1 MTTDGSI
8 TEIDRKSYSI
18 PEERVINEL
27 KELKKPFVIVLN
39 TLDPYAESTLELKRE
54 LEEKYDKP
62 VIPLNVL
69 AMDEEDVEE
78 VMENVLYDFPI
89 NEININFP
97 KWIEGLEK
105 NHWIKNNIICAIKD
119 SINEVGV
126 IRDVNSIIDGFENL
140 DFLDETQVDN
150 VELGK
155 V

>member
-62 VIPLNVL
+62 VIPLNV
-69 AMDEEDVEE
+69 
-78 VMENVLYDFPI
+78 
-89 NEININFP
+89 
-97 KWIEGLEK
+97 
-105 NHWIKNNIICAIKD
+105 
-119 SINEVGV
+119 
-126 IRDVNSIIDGFENL
+126 
-140 DFLDETQVDN
+140 
-150 VELGK
+150 
-155 V
+155 